1 MIRYGFTL
9 PGFLT
14 YALHAGLTQCMT
26 IILQL
31 TAFTKSYL
39 LTMASYLV
47 VPSSY
52 SYVTDVNTYG
62 HGMLS

>member
-1 MIRYGFTL
+1 
-9 PGFLT
+9 
-14 YALHAGLTQCMT
+14 MT
-26 IILQL
+26 ILLQL